1 MFKKKAPKVI
11 LRNIKHFS
19 NKNDISL
26 SKFRPDNSIYSDV
39 NSPFGDDEDVS
50 MTGVNNE
57 SLLDLVATT
66 SKTKHVNIS
75 TIFGFLF
82 SSSNFNMN
90 NNEVIIQ
97 TPMEVSIK
105 KSFALDIN
113 FLAVENKS
121 AIAKTQFIRKLFS
134 SINGFKGIKKA
145 VLLAKKNKIIANI
158 DVKKQEMHSD
168 QTVII
173 KKNFIDTPK
182 EIIITAVSK
191 FGIIKLIKIQLIEIW
206 QKTVIEF
213 AKLD

>member
-66 SKTKHVNIS
+66 SKTKHIIKSIFTSEIS
-75 TIFGFLF
+75 
-82 SSSNFNMN
+82 
-90 NNEVIIQ
+90 
-97 TPMEVSIK
+97 
-105 KSFALDIN
+105 
-113 FLAVENKS
+113 
-121 AIAKTQFIRKLFS
+121 
-134 SINGFKGIKKA
+134 IKKA